1 MDDTAGTRTLLGD
14 QRKGV
19 VALAIPIGVALFFQQ
34 LNSIVDSLWVAGV
47 SWTASGWPAW
57 AVPP

>member
-19 VALAIPIGVALFFQQ
+19 VALAIPIGVALFFQF
-34 LNSIVDSLWVAGV
+34 LLPTIS
-47 SWTASGWPAW
+47 
-57 AVPP
+57 